1 LLEKRKKGVQIRFQP
16 KIAGQS
22 FLSRRGGIEG
32 QSELS
37 LKTEKQGVLVKPV
50 VTLEEMLNALL
61 EFEREGME
69 KKDMGTMLFAG
80 ETEKSIGL
88 LTLLSQRYDVV
99 VMNPPY
105 GDMPKSTKDYA
116 KKHYPRTHYDY
127 YAAFIEQAVDLCEE
141 NGFVGMLTGRTF
153 MFLKWFEKV
162 RTEILLRE
170 ARPEIV
176 FDLNSSPGDNIL
188 DEATGRWAATV
199 ARKFREENE
208 ETECVFVRLTLLEGE
223 EMKIEG
229 LEKAVSSWIAKG
241 EEDILYPV
249 KLRSLGKL
257 PRMPYSYWVS
267 ESIAELFEKYPPL
280 DRDNARKPDEAR
292 IADLKVGLQTGDD
305 DQFTRYWWEVPAAK
319 IADLKQG
326 LATADDSRSTRYW
339 WEVKPESIASSREE
353 TLKGKKWVPFVKGG
367 EAYYSDIPRV
377 VNWENDGEEIK
388 KFAEETGR
396 PRVQNEAYYFK
407 QGLCWSNI
415 VSSILMDFRV
425 LPRGSIFSSDAL
437 SLFLSSD
444 DQAFP
449 LIGLL
454 NSSLLAGCFLL
465 LDPTMHH
472 RHIGYI
478 CQLPIS
484 LSALENN
491 EIRSLVVTMRDIKRE
506 WQTGDEVSYNFIKP
520 WILHLIQD
528 IEKEIPINQHPLS
541 QHFHWS
547 SKDIPVE
554 LRSIRGSKDK
564 SIKSLAELCLKREI
578 LLRKMEYN
586 LQKSIDEIVYD
597 IYSISKQD
605 REIIE
610 KELNL
615 LRRFTKEK
623 TDYEKA
629 IKPKISP
636 NEHVV
641 RLLSYYVKIIIEQ
654 DRDGIV
660 PLEELVQRIREQ
672 IREDFG
678 KEQWERV
685 ESEIAQMLGK
695 TLEQWLAEDYFN
707 FHVSLYKR
715 RPIFWHLTSANYA
728 RRRGSKGVFNCFLHY
743 HKLDRDTIPKIRTR
757 QEYLK
762 GMLDGARWRTERLG
776 RELQAARDSGDRKKE
791 RQFQEE
797 YEEALDEYNEL
808 QAFDKKLAE
817 VSNPRDKPTQLDE
830 NASWVE
836 RKIAEVRDNGWNPV
850 LDYGVRVN
858 IEPLKEAGLLHRAA
872 ERVK

>member
-1 LLEKRKKGVQIRFQP
+1 
-16 KIAGQS
+16 
-22 FLSRRGGIEG
+22 
-32 QSELS
+32 
-37 LKTEKQGVLVKPV
+37 
-50 VTLEEMLNALL
+50 
-61 EFEREGME
+61 
-69 KKDMGTMLFAG
+69 
-80 ETEKSIGL
+80 
-88 LTLLSQRYDVV
+88 
-99 VMNPPY
+99 
-105 GDMPKSTKDYA
+105 
-116 KKHYPRTHYDY
+116 
-127 YAAFIEQAVDLCEE
+127 
-141 NGFVGMLTGRTF
+141 

-199 ARKFREENE
+199 ARKLRDENE
-208 ETECVFVRLTLLEGE
+208 ETECVFVRLTLFEGE

-267 ESIAELFEKYPPL
+267 DSIAELFEKYPPL
-280 DRDNARKPDEAR
+280 DRDNARKPGKAS

-305 DQFTRYWWEVPAAK
+305 DQFTRYWWEVPAEEIAISTGERKREQPK

-339 WEVKPESIASSREE
+339 WEVKPETIASSREE
-353 TLKGKKWVPFVKGG
+353 TLTGKKWVPFVKGG

-388 KFAEETGR
+388 KFAEETGK
-396 PRVQNEAYYFK
+396 PRVQNEDYYFK

-415 VSSILMDFRV
+415 FSSILMDFRV

-444 DQAFP
+444 NQALP

-454 NSSLLAGCFLL
+454 NSSLLAGYFLL

-484 LSALENN
+484 LGALENN
-491 EIRSLVVTMRDIKRE
+491 EIRSLVVTIRDIKRE
-506 WQTGDEVSYNFIKP
+506 WQTGDEASYNFIKP

-528 IEKEIPINQHPLS
+528 IEKEFPVNQHPLS
-541 QHFHWS
+541 QHFDWS

-554 LRSIRGSKDK
+554 LRSICSSKDK
-564 SIKSLAELCLKREI
+564 SIKSLTALCIKREI
-578 LLRKMEYN
+578 LLRKMKYN

-597 IYSISKQD
+597 IYCISKQD

-615 LRRFTKEK
+615 LGGFTKEK
-623 TDYEKA
+623 ADYEKA
-629 IKPKISP
+629 IKPKISAD
-636 NEHVV
+636 EHVV
-641 RLLSYYVKIIIEQ
+641 RLLSYYVKIIIEKDQ
-654 DRDGIV
+654 DGIV
-660 PLEELVQRIREQ
+660 PLEELAQRIREQ

-678 KEQWERV
+678 EDQGERV
-685 ESEIAQMLGK
+685 ESEIAQLLGK
-695 TLEQWLAEDYFN
+695 TLEQWLEEDF
-707 FHVSLYKR
+707 FSFQVGLYKR

-728 RRRGSKGVFNCFLHY
+728 RRRGSKGAFNCFLHY

-762 GMLDGARWRTERLG
+762 GMLDGARWRTKRLG
-776 RELQAARDSGDRKKE
+776 RELHAARDSEDRKRE
-791 RQFQEE
+791 RQFQPE

-817 VSNPRDKPTQLDE
+817 VSNPRGKSTELDE
-830 NASWVE
+830 DASWVE
-836 RKIAEVRDNGWNPV
+836 KKIAEVKDNGWNPV
-850 LDYGVRVN
+850 LDYGVHVN
-858 IEPLKEAGLLHRAA
+858 IEPLKEARLLHRAVD
-872 ERVK
+872 RVK